1 MFCDSSCADDVHMT
15 GYRLFHLL
23 IAHADVAPGDHRTQE
38 IVKDKDLLNVY
49 IVSDTVV
56 DVRGKKIIKSLKI
69 LYFL

>member
-1 MFCDSSCADDVHMT
+1 MKYLDGINNSMDKSFNK
-15 GYRLFHLL
+15 L
-23 IAHADVAPGDHRTQE
+23 QE

>member
-1 MFCDSSCADDVHMT
+1 MKYLYGIINSMDKSFNK
-15 GYRLFHLL
+15 L
-23 IAHADVAPGDHRTQE
+23 QE

-56 DVRGKKIIKSLKI
+56 DVRGKKMIKSLKI

>member
-1 MFCDSSCADDVHMT
+1 MKYLDGIINLMDKS
-15 GYRLFHLL
+15 LNKL
-23 IAHADVAPGDHRTQE
+23 QE

-56 DVRGKKIIKSLKI
+56 DVRVKKMIKSLKI

>member
-1 MFCDSSCADDVHMT
+1 MKYLDGIINLMDKS
-15 GYRLFHLL
+15 LNKL
-23 IAHADVAPGDHRTQE
+23 QE

-56 DVRGKKIIKSLKI
+56 DVRGKKMIKSLKI